1 MVALT
6 TDSKITMGNVRV
18 VGPRI
23 EVAEAK
29 AMVDMGEALILDVVA
44 SHVWP
49 SMTRT
54 IQGSVRISPDEIE
67 KRFSELPRDKAI
79 IAYCT

>member
-1 MVALT
+1 
-6 TDSKITMGNVRV
+6 MGRVRV

-23 EVAEAK
+23 EVGEVK
-29 AMVDMGEALILDVVA
+29 ALADAGEAVILDVVA

-54 IQGSVRISPDEIE
+54 ISGSIRMPPEEVE
-67 KRFSELPRDKAI
+67 KRIDELPRDKTI
-79 IAYCT
+79 VAYCT